1 MGPKGKG
8 RTGKK
13 AANGKNSST
22 QITETDINVI
32 LAQAEEALAQIDLD
46 TAKGKYIQ
54 ALQLEPTNTK
64 LMDTLAELLLQLG
77 EIEDAY
83 LVLKKSIELAPTENG
98 MKYLSFA
105 QLHNGEDAL
114 RLYRSSVDLLSAA
127 LQNSNNTGNDENS
140 QKVIRQQLCSAYCAV
155 AEIFMTDLW

>member
-13 AANGKNSST
+13 AANGKNSSS
-22 QITETDINVI
+22 QISETDINVI
-32 LAQAEEALAQIDLD
+32 LAQAEEALAHIDLD
-46 TAKGKYIQ
+46 TAKARYIQ

-114 RLYRSSVDLLSAA
+114 RLYRSSVDLLSVA
-127 LQNSNNTGNDENS
+127 LQNSNNNGNEENA